1 MSDSKHNKDPV
12 EQFFRKQAQ
21 DYHIPYRE
29 DDWLKLEQKLD
40 LLAAQRIHRKRMI
53 WMAAASLL
61 IISMLTWA
69 TIENRLRIKE
79 LRMQMADSQQQ
90 APQPETELQP
100 FTGVPPDQDRPDQDQ
115 DQQAPD
121 FHVHDAPAEAPADA
135 STDAPTDASTDAP
148 TDASTDAPTDAPAD
162 ATADAIADDP
172 AVYPSDTPFEDPVV
186 RPRPAAVTHEI
197 LARMPEP
204 DPVAAPS
211 RLAVGIRLSP
221 VYSTAGSP
229 VNAYESGYGAGLS
242 LEYRL
247 TSRLT
252 VATGAGYSVVRYSAT
267 GNDYALSASNFPGQQ
282 ITDMSG
288 ECRILDI
295 PVTIQLRLFEF
306 ERSRVFGTAGLLTY
320 VMLNEAYTFKT
331 GNYYQNSASDIR
343 WQERTGTWHW
353 FSNAGFSVGY
363 ERDLHRNWSLRAEP
377 YVRVP
382 VREVGWASVRLY
394 TIGTMFSIQYR
405 L

>member
-1 MSDSKHNKDPV
+1 
-12 EQFFRKQAQ
+12 
-21 DYHIPYRE
+21 
-29 DDWLKLEQKLD
+29 
-40 LLAAQRIHRKRMI
+40 
-53 WMAAASLL
+53 
-61 IISMLTWA
+61 MLTWA

-90 APQPETELQP
+90 APLPETELLP
-100 FTGVPPDQDRPDQDQ
+100 FPGVPPDQDRPDQ

-162 ATADAIADDP
+162 ATADATADAIADDP

-204 DPVAAPS
+204 DPAATPS

-252 VATGAGYSVVRYSAT
+252 VATGAGYSVVRYSAA